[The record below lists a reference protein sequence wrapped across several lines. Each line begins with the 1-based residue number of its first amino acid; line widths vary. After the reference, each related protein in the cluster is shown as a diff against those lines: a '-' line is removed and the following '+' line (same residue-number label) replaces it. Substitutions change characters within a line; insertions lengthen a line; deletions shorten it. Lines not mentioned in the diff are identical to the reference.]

1 MRAEFTLPLRLVS
14 EANERI
20 HWAKKSKR
28 TKTQRTASYLASLE
42 SLRAQGVSSSGPIS
56 AQDKETLQVESL
68 LPLWVQITRVA
79 PRSLDT
85 DNLAGACKHVRD
97 GIADALGVDDRHS
110 HLVAYSYAQAKGPA
124 KHYEV
129 RVVIAPLSL
138 LSPAT
143 LSQDP
148 IKAPPGAVTGETVV
162 GAEALRSGATR

>member
-1 MRAEFTLPLRLVS
+1 MRLEFTLPLRLVS

-28 TKTQRTASYLASLE
+28 TKLQRATAYQAASS
-42 SLRAQGVSSSGPIS
+42 SLRALNVSPSQPVS
-56 AQDKETLQVESL
+56 AQNEGTFQVEPY

-110 HLVAYSYAQAKGPA
+110 HLVAYSYSQAKGGA

-129 RVVIAPLSL
+129 RVIIQPMTHS
-138 LSPAT
+138 SP
-143 LSQDP
+143 
-148 IKAPPGAVTGETVV
+148 GEPS
-162 GAEALRSGATR
+162 AALGAT